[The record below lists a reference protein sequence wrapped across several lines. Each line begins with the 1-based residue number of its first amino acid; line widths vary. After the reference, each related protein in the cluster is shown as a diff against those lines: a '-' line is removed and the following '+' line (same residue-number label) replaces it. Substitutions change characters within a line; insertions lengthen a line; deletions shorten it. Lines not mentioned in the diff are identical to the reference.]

1 MCDILSMKTVTYTRP
16 AIRQLKRLKSE
27 KDRIRAAVSGY
38 AEEGR
43 GDVRALSGPFA
54 GLLRL
59 RVGDWRVFFEET
71 ETEITILSVK
81 TRGDA
86 Y

>member
-1 MCDILSMKTVTYTRP
+1 MKTVTYTRT
-16 AIRQLKRLKSE
+16 AIRELKRLKSE
-27 KDRIRAAVSGY
+27 NRRIRDAISGY
-38 AEEGR
+38 AENGH
-43 GDVRALSGPFA
+43 GDVRTLSGQFS

-71 ETEITILSVK
+71 ETDITILSVK